1 VNPRRLPARSW
12 LSLTDTE
19 RAVAYLAAQ
28 GLSSRVVADRMR
40 LPRPTVHSHLRRV
53 FRKLHANAEMVE
65 VSVEADRGV
74 LSLSVRD
81 DGVGGADPDGSGL
94 TGIRERAEALGG
106 TLKLTS
112 PPGHGTSV
120 DVRLPAPPGLRLHR
134 EDQLA

>member
-1 VNPRRLPARSW
+1 MIGVIDLTCAAEDFNPMLLPFAKRAAWEIGHRFREGAGPRARHARGW

-19 RAVAYLAAQ
+19 RAVAHLAAQ

-40 LPRPTVHSHLRRV
+40 LPRPTVR
-53 FRKLHANAEMVE
+53 
-65 VSVEADRGV
+65 
-74 LSLSVRD
+74 
-81 DGVGGADPDGSGL
+81 SGL
-94 TGIRERAEALGG
+94 TGLRERAEALGG

-112 PPGHGTSV
+112 PPGRGTSV